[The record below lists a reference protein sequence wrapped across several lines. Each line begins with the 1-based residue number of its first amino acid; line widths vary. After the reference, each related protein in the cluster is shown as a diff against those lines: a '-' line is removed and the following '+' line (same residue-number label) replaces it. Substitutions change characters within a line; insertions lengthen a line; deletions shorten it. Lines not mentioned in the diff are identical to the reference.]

1 MISSILAGLIGAIV
15 VGVLAYAI
23 VKVAF
28 LTFSVIKDK
37 IKEKLNQKPGTISKG
52 AVVSVQTLLDNA
64 PELSVEDFGPKV
76 EEEDYLI
83 FGIKQ
88 DDTLDE
94 EVDIIRAERIDD
106 QLSDT
111 MDNYGGI
118 IKLTK

>member
-15 VGVLAYAI
+15 VGALAYAI
-23 VKVAF
+23 VKIAF

-37 IKEKLNQKPGTISKG
+37 VKEILTNKPGTIDKT
-52 AVVSVQTLLDNA
+52 AVVSVRTLLDNA
-64 PELSVEDFGPKV
+64 PEISLEDFGPKV
-76 EEEDYLI
+76 EEDDYLI

-88 DDTLDE
+88 DDTFDE
-94 EVDIIRAERIDD
+94 DVDIIRAESIDD